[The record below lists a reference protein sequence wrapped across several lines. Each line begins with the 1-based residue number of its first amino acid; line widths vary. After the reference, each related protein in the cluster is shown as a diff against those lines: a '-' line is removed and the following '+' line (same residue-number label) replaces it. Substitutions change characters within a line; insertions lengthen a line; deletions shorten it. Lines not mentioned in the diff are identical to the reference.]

1 VSRPSYELAH
11 CIVCGHA
18 DATPIAD
25 AEAVRRE
32 MELLWAHHQKRLRP
46 ETPPAH
52 LVDRVAFSEHPP
64 LRLVRCRE
72 CGLVYRNPVE
82 RPHELAAIYE
92 QNSPSPGVLSALHET
107 QRSAMRAQARGLRAR
122 LGRGGSG
129 LEIGSYAGAFLAAAR
144 AEGLRF
150 EGLDV
155 NADINAFVRTLGF
168 TAHDGDLGAFAT
180 SSRNRTFDAIAIW
193 NAFDQLSDPRGT
205 LTIARTLL
213 TEAGVLAIRVPNG
226 GFYAAWRPALDNGS
240 LVRRRAALTMLAHN
254 NLLTFPYRWGF
265 TPRSLSRLLVKTG
278 FRVADVHG
286 AVLVPTA
293 DLWTRPWARIEETL
307 MRWALAAPAR
317 FTTAWAPWF
326 EIYATARAAGDDGHS
341 VVA

>member
-1 VSRPSYELAH
+1 
-11 CIVCGHA
+11 
-18 DATPIAD
+18 
-25 AEAVRRE
+25 
-32 MELLWAHHQKRLRP
+32 MLWAHHQKRLRP

-92 QNSPSPGVLSALHET
+92 RHSPSRDVLCVLHET
-107 QRSAMRAQARGLRAR
+107 QRSAMRAQARGLRVR
-122 LGRGGSG
+122 LGRGASG

-144 AEGLRF
+144 REGLRF

-155 NADINAFVRTLGF
+155 NADVNAFVRTLGF
-168 TAHDGDLGAFAT
+168 SVHDGDLGAFA
-180 SSRNRTFDAIAIW
+180 SASRRRTFDAIVIW

-213 TEAGVLAIRVPNG
+213 TEPGVLAIRVPNG
-226 GFYAAWRPALDNGS
+226 EFYATWRAALDNGNV
-240 LVRRRAALTMLAHN
+240 LRRRAALTMLAHN

-265 TPRSLSRLLVKTG
+265 TPQSLSRLLGKTG
-278 FRVADVHG
+278 FRVAGIHG

-293 DLWTRPWARIEETL
+293 DLWTRPWARVEETL
-307 MRWALAAPAR
+307 MKWALAAPAR
-317 FTTAWAPWF
+317 LTAAWAPWF
-326 EIYATARAAGDDGHS
+326 EIYATARAAEADGRS
-341 VVA
+341 AVA

>member
-1 VSRPSYELAH
+1 VSKPSYELAH
-11 CIVCGHA
+11 CIVCGHG

-32 MELLWAHHQKRLRP
+32 IEMLWEHHQKRLRP
-46 ETPPAH
+46 ATPPAH
-52 LVDRVAFSEHPP
+52 LVDRVTFSEHPP

-92 QNSPSPGVLSALHET
+92 RAAPSADVLRVLHET
-107 QRSAMRAQARGLRAR
+107 QRPAMRAPARALRAR

-144 AEGLRF
+144 DEGLRF

-155 NADINAFVRTLGF
+155 NADINAFVRMLGF
-168 TAHDGDLGAFAT
+168 TVHDGDLAAFAT
-180 SSRNRTFDAIAIW
+180 ATRNRTVDAIAIW
-193 NAFDQLSDPRGT
+193 NAFDQLPDPRGT
-205 LTIARTLL
+205 LTTARSLL
-213 TEAGVLAIRVPNG
+213 SDAGALAIRVPNG
-226 GFYAAWRPALDNGS
+226 GFYATWRRALDNGNAIG
-240 LVRRRAALTMLAHN
+240 RAAARTLLAHN

-265 TPRSLSRLLVKTG
+265 TPRSLSRLLAITG
-278 FRVADVHG
+278 FRVTAVRG

-307 MRWALAAPAR
+307 MKWALAAPGR
-317 FTTAWAPWF
+317 FRTAWAPWF
-326 EIYATARAAGDDGHS
+326 
-341 VVA
+341 